1 MRVLAHNKIKR
12 INGCERSKH
21 HDLPILCYA
30 YLQEVVIENNPSDHE
45 TWSHS
50 MPCRN
55 PCRLNNHLTLTYTV
69 GPSRRSVKRT
79 RTGST
84 FLTNGSAWSGW
95 SRALSLM
102 CEVALN
108 TIIGVVLMR
117 KNFFLKL
124 GGHGGSSKCYF
135 LFMCMLR
142 RTMID
147 YEFNLVS
154 DSNSNSIRA
163 SPPGWVF
170 GRGTVLLNSRC
181 RCRHF
186 WTSTSLRYG

>member
-1 MRVLAHNKIKR
+1 MDVSVRSTMISQFCVMPTSKRWLLKIIQVTMKHDPIRCHVGIHADSTTILHWHTPLVPQGVVWSELGPAPPFSPMGVL
-12 INGCERSKH
+12 
-21 HDLPILCYA
+21 
-30 YLQEVVIENNPSDHE
+30 EV
-45 TWSHS
+45 W
-50 MPCRN
+50 
-55 PCRLNNHLTLTYTV
+55 
-69 GPSRRSVKRT
+69 
-79 RTGST
+79 
-84 FLTNGSAWSGW
+84 W